1 LGLVLCV
8 WFAVA
13 IRARQ
18 TPSSTLTTPLIVDP
32 NAPSAAES
40 ADLANIAQVFANEP
54 PSAEVSTP
62 SPSQADALVNLL
74 AAGST
79 GGTGSDASAAGGGG
93 CAASTDTGS
102 SETGSSSQPS
112 QDAIETEIKLL
123 NSLVEHGKAIAAA
136 LPAKEQRL
144 QELAAQ
150 LNAAKAGDMAK
161 GAQSQLESQ
170 QLLLKEIQLK
180 EVALTT
186 KLNDLKTTEA
196 KLSASVDKLQ
206 KAVNTNSQV
215 TQALNTEAAV
225 ASVGDTST
233 GGAPA
238 TSGAAG
244 AAAVQPASFLD
255 DDSIRALLRRV
266 NRL

>member
-1 LGLVLCV
+1 LGLVLCG

-13 IRARQ
+13 ITHTQ

-32 NAPSAAES
+32 SAPSAAES

-62 SPSQADALVNLL
+62 SPSEADALVNLL

-79 GGTGSDASAAGGGG
+79 GGTGSDASAGGGG
-93 CAASTDTGS
+93 GAASTDTGS
-102 SETGSSSQPS
+102 SDTGSSSQPS

-180 EVALTT
+180 EVALNT